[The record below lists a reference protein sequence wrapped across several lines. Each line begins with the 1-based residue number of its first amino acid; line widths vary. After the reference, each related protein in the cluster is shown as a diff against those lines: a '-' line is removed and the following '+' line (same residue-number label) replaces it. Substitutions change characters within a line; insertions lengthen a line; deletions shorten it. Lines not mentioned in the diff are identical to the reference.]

1 MGKIFVFCKLSYIYL
16 IRITEYCLKL
26 PGFAIS
32 APGFTSKRGYCR
44 GHTILAGFGLT
55 QEGCAAKC
63 RSMNGLKK
71 CKSFMYFHAGRSK
84 GLASCIIRDRPCTN
98 PTPWFQKGV
107 IVYAYSKTAEKGRRL
122 IVDAS
127 S

>member
-1 MGKIFVFCKLSYIYL
+1 MSNVSVHF
-16 IRITEYCLKL
+16 LKL

-32 APGFTSKRGYCR
+32 AAGFTSKRGFCR
-44 GHTILAGFGLT
+44 GHTIRAGFGLT

-98 PTPWFQKGV
+98 PTPWFERGV
-107 IVYAYSKTAEKGRRL
+107 IVYAYSKTAAKGKGL
-122 IVDAS
+122 IVHTS
-127 S
+127 PRKVM